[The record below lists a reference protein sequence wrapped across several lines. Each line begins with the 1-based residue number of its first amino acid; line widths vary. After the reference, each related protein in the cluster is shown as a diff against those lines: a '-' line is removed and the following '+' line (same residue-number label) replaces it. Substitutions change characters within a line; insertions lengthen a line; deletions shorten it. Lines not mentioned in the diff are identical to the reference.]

1 MKKIFFEK
9 EFFNI
14 KDTLECGQVF
24 RFRRHNDGYLAYS
37 CDKCCFLYDDGDF
50 SVIVCEDEEENYFK
64 HYFDLPRDY
73 SSIVSRAENHGSAIL
88 GAAAKAGKGI
98 RILNQ
103 NAEEA
108 LFSFVIS
115 QNNNIPRIKSIIEN
129 LCVRFGEEKSFEDN
143 KYYAFPTASALAAAT
158 ETELQATGLGYRAE
172 YVGLLAKE
180 IANGFSLSTLNELT
194 TDDLRERLLR
204 IKGVG
209 PKVADCAVLFGFHRS
224 DSFPV
229 DTWIEKTYK
238 EDFGGTEKN
247 RKKVSAAF
255 IKEFGEDAGYFQ
267 QYLFHY
273 KRNFIG

>member
-1 MKKIFFEK
+1 MKKIFFDK
-9 EFFNI
+9 EFFNV

-24 RFRRHNDGYLAYS
+24 RFRRHNEGYAVFTG
-37 CDKCCFLYDDGDF
+37 DKCCFLYEDGDF
-50 SVIVCEDEEENYFK
+50 SVIVCEDDEEDYFK
-64 HYFDLPRDY
+64 CYFDLSRDY
-73 SSIVSRAENHGSAIL
+73 SSIVKRAENYGTAIL
-88 GAAAKAGKGI
+88 NEAAKVGKGI

-115 QNNNIPRIKSIIEN
+115 QNNNIPRIKSIIEK
-129 LCVRFGEEKSFEDN
+129 LCVRFGVAKSFMGND
-143 KYYAFPTASALAAAT
+143 YYAFPSAAALNAAT
-158 ETELQATGLGYRAE
+158 AADLQAAGLGYRAE
-172 YVGLLAKE
+172 YVKRLAEE
-180 IANGFSLSTLNELT
+180 ITDGFNLSALEALT
-194 TDDLRERLLR
+194 TDKLRERLLR

-229 DTWIEKTYK
+229 DTWIEKTYR
-238 EDFGGTEKN
+238 EDFGGSEKD

-273 KRNFIG
+273 KRNFTG